1 MQHDCVVVGASFAG
15 LACATALA
23 EAGVRVTVI
32 ERKANAGEK
41 LHTTG
46 ILVRDV
52 VDQVPLLDGLPQ
64 ALVRRVDGV
73 RLYAPNMRHVDL
85 DAPGYYFLATDTP
98 GLMDWLAGKAQ
109 RAGAQMRWQ
118 TLFGGAQ
125 PLASGFDLGADLGN
139 TRYLV
144 GADGPRSSVARVLGL
159 GQSARF
165 LEGIEHEF
173 ANAPIT
179 ESGRLH
185 CFIDR
190 RLMPGYIGWVVQGVG
205 TTQVGLARRQQQGRQ
220 REDHS
225 DSLKRAMASF
235 LEKIAPVFDFR
246 GRTPHSVRAG
256 LIPCG
261 GVVRPAAARRVLL
274 VGDAAGMV
282 SPVTAGGIHMALRH
296 GLLTGHAIADFLS
309 GRGPDPVEHLAQT
322 YPTFRLKRLLRFLF
336 DHFQTD
342 WAFNMLL
349 ATKPV
354 REAASMVYFH
364 RRSVI
369 DR

>member
-1 MQHDCVVVGASFAG
+1 
-15 LACATALA
+15 
-23 EAGVRVTVI
+23 
-32 ERKANAGEK
+32 
-41 LHTTG
+41 
-46 ILVRDV
+46 
-52 VDQVPLLDGLPQ
+52 
-64 ALVRRVDGV
+64 
-73 RLYAPNMRHVDL
+73 
-85 DAPGYYFLATDTP
+85 
-98 GLMDWLAGKAQ
+98 
-109 RAGAQMRWQ
+109 
-118 TLFGGAQ
+118 
-125 PLASGFDLGADLGN
+125 
-139 TRYLV
+139 
-144 GADGPRSSVARVLGL
+144 
-159 GQSARF
+159 
-165 LEGIEHEF
+165 
-173 ANAPIT
+173 
-179 ESGRLH
+179 
-185 CFIDR
+185 
-190 RLMPGYIGWVVQGVG
+190 MPGYIGWVVQGVG

-309 GRGPDPVEHLAQT
+309 GRGPDPVEHLVQT

-349 ATKPV
+349 ATKPM

>member
-1 MQHDCVVVGASFAG
+1 MNHDCVVVGASFAG
-15 LACATALA
+15 LACAAALA
-23 EAGVRVTVI
+23 ESGARVTVL
-32 ERKANAGEK
+32 ERKSRAGDK

-52 VDQVPLLDGLPQ
+52 VDKVPLLDGLPA
-64 ALVRRVDGV
+64 ALVRRIDGV

-85 DAPGYYFLATDTP
+85 DAPGYYFLATETS

-109 RAGAQMRWQ
+109 HAGAQMRWN
-118 TLFGGAQ
+118 TLFSGAQ
-125 PLASGFDLGADLGN
+125 RESAGFDLGGDVGS

-144 GADGPRSSVARVLGL
+144 GADGPRSSVARSLGL
-159 GQSARF
+159 GQCAKF

-173 ANAPIT
+173 AHVAIP

-185 CFIDR
+185 CFIDKR
-190 RLMPGYIGWVVQGVG
+190 YMPGYIGWMVQGVG
-205 TTQVGLARRQQQGRQ
+205 VTQVGLARRQRRGQ
-220 REDHS
+220 DS
-225 DSLKRAMASF
+225 DRAESLKRAMGAF
-235 LEKIAPVFDFR
+235 LEKIAPVIDLR
-246 GRTPHSVRAG
+246 GRVPQSIRAG

-261 GVVRPAAARRVLL
+261 GVVKPVAARRVLL

-282 SPVTAGGIHMALRH
+282 SPVTAGGIHMALQH
-296 GLLTGHAIADFLS
+296 GLLAGHAIADFLS

-342 WAFNMLL
+342 WAFNVLL
-349 ATKPV
+349 ATKPM
-354 REAASMVYFH
+354 REAASLVYFH
-364 RRSVI
+364 RRGII

>member
-1 MQHDCVVVGASFAG
+1 VNHDCIVVGASFAG
-15 LACATALA
+15 LACAAALA
-23 EAGVRVTVI
+23 ESGAKVTVI
-32 ERKANAGEK
+32 ERKAAAGDK

-52 VDQVPLLDGLPQ
+52 VDQVPLLDGLPDT
-64 ALVRRVDGV
+64 LVRRVDGV

-98 GLMDWLAGKAQ
+98 GLMNWLAGKAQ
-109 RAGAQMRWQ
+109 QAGASMRWN
-118 TLFGGAQ
+118 TLYSGAQ
-125 PLASGFDLGADLGN
+125 RLSSGFDLGGDIGS

-144 GADGPRSSVARVLGL
+144 GADGPRSSVARSMGL
-159 GQSARF
+159 GQNTRF

-173 ANAPIT
+173 VGAPIG

-185 CFIDR
+185 CFIDK

-205 TTQVGLARRQQQGRQ
+205 ATQVGLARRQHGRQ
-220 REDHS
+220 QDHA

-235 LEKIAPVFDFR
+235 LGKIAPLFDFR
-246 GRTPHSVRAG
+246 GLAPASVRAG

-261 GVVRPAAARRVLL
+261 GVVRPAAAQRVLL

-322 YPTFRLKRLLRFLF
+322 YPSFRLKRLLRLLF

-342 WAFNMLL
+342 WSFNLLL
-349 ATKPV
+349 ATRPV

-364 RRSVI
+364 RRGVI
-369 DR
+369 DK

>member
-1 MQHDCVVVGASFAG
+1 LQHDCVVVGASFAG

-23 EAGVRVTVI
+23 ESGARVTVI
-32 ERKANAGEK
+32 ERKASAGDK

-52 VDQVPLLDGLPQ
+52 IDQVPLMDGMP
-64 ALVRRVDGV
+64 AHLVRRVDGV

-98 GLMDWLAGKAQ
+98 GLMNWMAGKAQ
-109 RAGAQMRWQ
+109 AAGASMCWD
-118 TLFGGAQ
+118 TLFSSAQ
-125 PLASGFDLGADLGN
+125 RLPSGFDLGDGIGS
-139 TRYLV
+139 TRFLV
-144 GADGPRSSVARVLGL
+144 GADGPRSSVARALGL
-159 GQSARF
+159 GQCSRF

-173 ANAPIT
+173 TNAPIS
-179 ESGRLH
+179 EPGRLH

-190 RLMPGYIGWVVQGVG
+190 RCMPGYIGWVVQGVAG
-205 TTQVGLARRQQQGRQ
+205 TQVGLARRQ
-220 REDHS
+220 REDQGG
-225 DSLKRAMASF
+225 LKRAMASF
-235 LEKIAPVFDFR
+235 LDKIAPVFDFR
-246 GRTPHSVRAG
+246 GLVPHSVRAG

-261 GVVRPAAARRVLL
+261 GVVRPAATRRALL

-309 GRGPDPVEHLAQT
+309 GRGPDPVQRLAQT
-322 YPTFRLKRLLRFLF
+322 YPTFRTKRVLRFLF

-342 WAFNMLL
+342 WAFNLLL
-349 ATKPV
+349 ATRPV
-354 REAASMVYFH
+354 REAASLVYFH

-369 DR
+369 DRGT